1 MIIRNQLR
9 SDGRLL
15 TWRIAETKE
24 EEKRAG
30 MFTQWVRLSHRR
42 REQLEA
48 MEERVR
54 IADDE
59 IRTGVQNRYRTMM
72 ASVRTDREQGGAGT
86 KPLKGEAQGIKEVHT
101 LRSTRR

>member
-30 MFTQWVRLSHRR
+30 MFTQWVRISPRR

-48 MEERVR
+48 LEERVR
-54 IADDE
+54 VADDE
-59 IRTGVQNRYRTMM
+59 IRTGVRNRYRTMT

-86 KPLKGEAQGIKEVHT
+86 EPLKAKGEA
-101 LRSTRR
+101 